1 MKVSGRMVSETRVAI
16 SDTQLT
22 KFYRGNLRRKQ
33 DGAVCQ
39 RADVFGQGK

>member
-1 MKVSGRMVSETRVAI
+1 MKASGRMVSETRGAI
-16 SDTQLT
+16 SDRQLT
-22 KFYRGNLRRKQ
+22 KFRRGNLRRKQ